1 MRVVFVTRALQGMT
15 MTPIRSLMHVD
26 SAQLTPS
33 IHILTVTKIP
43 AVSVLQHLIGAT
55 QKTHVV
61 YVSEMEH
68 LARTVQV
75 SQTAQPNMISVTYAQ
90 ETERHV

>member
-1 MRVVFVTRALQGMT
+1 MVFVTRALQGMT

-43 AVSVLQHLIGAT
+43 AVSVLQRLTGVT
-55 QKTHVV
+55 QKTRVV
-61 YVSEMEH
+61 YASVMEP
-68 LARTVQV
+68 LALTVQV

-90 ETERHV
+90 EMERHV